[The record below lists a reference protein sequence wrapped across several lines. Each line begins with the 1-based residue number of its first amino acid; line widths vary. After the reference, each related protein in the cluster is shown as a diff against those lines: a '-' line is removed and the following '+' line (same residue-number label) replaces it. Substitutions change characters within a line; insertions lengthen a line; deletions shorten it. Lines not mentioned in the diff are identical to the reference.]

1 MADAD
6 LAFAP
11 ASQLLEMMDGG
22 EVSSV
27 ELTELYLRRIEEF
40 NPRLNAYLTVSADEA
55 MAQAQEA
62 DAARARGERR
72 AMLGIPTSIK
82 DLEAT
87 KGIRST
93 MGSLVFNDMV
103 PDRDSVLVERVKA
116 AGAVI
121 LGKTNTPEF
130 GLLGVTQNRLGDPC
144 CNPWDPTRT
153 SGGSSG
159 GAAAAV
165 IAGLSSVAP
174 GTDGGGSVRLPS
186 SFCGLYGL
194 KPTLGR
200 VPRGGGFGRPSPNL
214 TSQAGPMARTVQD
227 AALLLQVIAGHDSRD
242 PSSLRS
248 ATPDY
253 SAGLGQSIQ
262 GLRIAWSP
270 DLGYCPVDPQVLEA
284 ASSTAQVFQELGCQV
299 DETDFALHNPLP
311 PFYDIFYSNNFASW
325 GHLLEEN
332 PDGLTDYGR
341 TFLEHGAHATGVDY
355 ARAIAA
361 IEVMKS
367 RLADLLERYD
377 LLMTPTVAVPA
388 FPHGQFPTRIGNH
401 DMEDPRRGFSP
412 YTRPFN
418 VIGSPAASI
427 PCGMSSDGLPI
438 GLHIIGRHEDEA
450 TILRASAALEQIRP
464 WPQRPLVS

>member
-1 MADAD
+1 MADCD
-6 LAFAP
+6 FAFTP
-11 ASQLLEMMDGG
+11 ASRLLDMMDAG

-27 ELTELYLRRIEEF
+27 ELTEMYLRRIEEF

-55 MAQAQEA
+55 MAQAREA
-62 DAARARGERR
+62 DASRARGER
-72 AMLGIPTSIK
+72 APMLGIPTSIK

-93 MGSLVFNDMV
+93 MGSLVFDGMV

-130 GLLGVTQNRLGDPC
+130 GLLGVTQKRLGAPC
-144 CNPWDPTRT
+144 CHPWDPTRT

-200 VPRGGGFGRPSPNL
+200 VPRAGGFGKPSPNL
-214 TSQAGPMARTVQD
+214 TSQAGPMARTVRD
-227 AALLLQVIAGHDSRD
+227 AALLLQVLAGHDSRD

-284 ASSTAQVFQELGCQV
+284 TASAAQMFQEFGCV
-299 DETDFALHNPLP
+299 VEETDFSLDNPLP

-325 GHLLEEN
+325 GHLLEES
-332 PDGLTDYGR
+332 PDALTDYGR
-341 TFLEHGAHATGVDY
+341 TFLEHGSHATGVDF

-361 IEVMKS
+361 VEVMKS
-367 RLADLLERYD
+367 KLADLLERYD

-388 FPHGQFPTRIGNH
+388 FPHGQFPTQIGNH
-401 DMEDPRRGFSP
+401 VMEDPRRGFSP

-427 PCGMSSDGLPI
+427 PCGMSSEGLPI

-450 TILRASAALEQIRP
+450 TILRASAAFEQARP
-464 WPQRPLVS
+464 WPQRPAVS

>member
-1 MADAD
+1 MADAE

-11 ASQLLEMMDGG
+11 ASRLLEMMDGG

-27 ELTELYLRRIEEF
+27 ELTEMFLGRIAEF
-40 NPRLNAYLTVSADEA
+40 NPRLNAYLTVSGDEA
-55 MAQAQEA
+55 MAQAREA
-62 DAARARGERR
+62 DAARARGERG
-72 AMLGIPTSIK
+72 ALLGLPTSIK

-93 MGSLVFNDMV
+93 MGSLVFNEMV
-103 PDRDSVLVERVKA
+103 PDRDSVVVERVKA
-116 AGAVI
+116 AGGVI

-130 GLLGVTQNRLGDPC
+130 GLLGITQNRLGDPC

-200 VPRGGGFGRPSPNL
+200 VPRGGGFGKPSPNL
-214 TSQAGPMARTVQD
+214 TSQAGPMARTVRD
-227 AALLLQVIAGHDSRD
+227 AALLLQVLAGRDSRD
-242 PSSLRS
+242 ASSLRS
-248 ATPDY
+248 ALPDY

-262 GLRIAWSP
+262 GLRIAWSS
-270 DLGYCPVDPQVLEA
+270 DLGYCPVDPQVLE
-284 ASSTAQVFQELGCQV
+284 STAAAAQFFQEFGCQV
-299 DETDFALHNPLP
+299 EETNFALDNPLP
-311 PFYDIFYSNNFASW
+311 PFYDIFYSNNYTSW
-325 GHLLEEN
+325 GHLLDES
-332 PDGLTDYGR
+332 PDELTDYGR
-341 TFLEHGAHATGVDY
+341 TFLEHGSHATGVDY
-355 ARAIAA
+355 ARALAA
-361 IEVMKS
+361 IEIMKS
-367 RLADLLERYD
+367 KLADLLDRYD

-388 FPHGQFPTRIGNH
+388 FPHGQFPTQIG
-401 DMEDPRRGFSP
+401 DQVMEDPRRGFSP

-450 TILRASAALEQIRP
+450 TVLRASAAFEQARP
-464 WPQRPLVS
+464 WPQRPPIS

>member
-1 MADAD
+1 MADAE

-11 ASQLLEMMDGG
+11 ASQLMEMMDAG

-27 ELTELYLRRIEEF
+27 ELTEMFLGRIEEF
-40 NPRLNAYLTVSADEA
+40 NPRLNAYLTVSGAEA
-55 MAQAQEA
+55 MAQAREA
-62 DAARARGERR
+62 DAARARGER
-72 AMLGIPTSIK
+72 APLLGLPTSIK

-93 MGSLVFNDMV
+93 MGSLVFTDMV
-103 PDRDSVLVERVKA
+103 PDRDSVLVERVKN

-200 VPRGGGFGRPSPNL
+200 VPRAGGFGKPSPNL

-248 ATPDY
+248 PLPDY

-262 GLRIAWSP
+262 GLRIAWSA
-270 DLGYCPVDPQVLEA
+270 DLGYCPVDPEVLE
-284 ASSTAQVFQELGCQV
+284 STAAAAQMFQEFGCV
-299 DETDFALHNPLP
+299 VEETDFALDNPLP

-341 TFLEHGAHATGVDY
+341 TFLEHGAHATGVDF
-355 ARAIAA
+355 AKAIAA
-361 IEVMKS
+361 VEIMRA

-388 FPHGQFPTRIGNH
+388 FPHGQFPPKIG
-401 DMEDPRRGFSP
+401 DRVMEDARRGFSP

-438 GLHIIGRHEDEA
+438 GLHIVGRHEDEA
-450 TILRASAALEQIRP
+450 TVLKASSAFEQARP
-464 WPQRPLVS
+464 WPQRPAVS

>member
-1 MADAD
+1 
-6 LAFAP
+6 
-11 ASQLLEMMDGG
+11 
-22 EVSSV
+22 
-27 ELTELYLRRIEEF
+27 
-40 NPRLNAYLTVSADEA
+40 
-55 MAQAQEA
+55 
-62 DAARARGERR
+62 
-72 AMLGIPTSIK
+72 MLGIPTSIK

-93 MGSLVFNDMV
+93 MGSLVFDGMV

-116 AGAVI
+116 AGAVHF
-121 LGKTNTPEF
+121 GQNQHPEF

-200 VPRGGGFGRPSPNL
+200 VPRAGGFGKPSPNL
-214 TSQAGPMARTVQD
+214 TSQAGPMARTVRD
-227 AALLLQVIAGHDSRD
+227 AALLLQVLAGHDSRD

-284 ASSTAQVFQELGCQV
+284 TASAAQMFQEFGCV
-299 DETDFALHNPLP
+299 VEETDFSLDNPLP

-325 GHLLEEN
+325 GHLLEES
-332 PDGLTDYGR
+332 PDALTDYGR
-341 TFLEHGAHATGVDY
+341 TFLEHGSHATGVDF
-355 ARAIAA
+355 ARA
-361 IEVMKS
+361 S
-367 RLADLLERYD
+367 
-377 LLMTPTVAVPA
+377 
-388 FPHGQFPTRIGNH
+388 
-401 DMEDPRRGFSP
+401 
-412 YTRPFN
+412 
-418 VIGSPAASI
+418 
-427 PCGMSSDGLPI
+427 
-438 GLHIIGRHEDEA
+438 
-450 TILRASAALEQIRP
+450 LR
-464 WPQRPLVS
+464 

>member
-1 MADAD
+1 
-6 LAFAP
+6 
-11 ASQLLEMMDGG
+11 
-22 EVSSV
+22 
-27 ELTELYLRRIEEF
+27 
-40 NPRLNAYLTVSADEA
+40 
-55 MAQAQEA
+55 
-62 DAARARGERR
+62 
-72 AMLGIPTSIK
+72 
-82 DLEAT
+82 
-87 KGIRST
+87 
-93 MGSLVFNDMV
+93 
-103 PDRDSVLVERVKA
+103 
-116 AGAVI
+116 
-121 LGKTNTPEF
+121 
-130 GLLGVTQNRLGDPC
+130 
-144 CNPWDPTRT
+144 
-153 SGGSSG
+153 
-159 GAAAAV
+159 
-165 IAGLSSVAP
+165 
-174 GTDGGGSVRLPS
+174 
-186 SFCGLYGL
+186 
-194 KPTLGR
+194 
-200 VPRGGGFGRPSPNL
+200 
-214 TSQAGPMARTVQD
+214 MARTVQD

-332 PDGLTDYGR
+332 PEGLTDYGR

>member
-1 MADAD
+1 MADGD
-6 LAFAP
+6 LAFTP
-11 ASQLLEMMDGG
+11 ASRLLEMMDAG

-27 ELTELYLRRIEEF
+27 ELTEMYLRRIEEF

-55 MAQAQEA
+55 MAQAREA
-62 DAARARGERR
+62 DAARARGER
-72 AMLGIPTSIK
+72 APMLGIPTSIK

-93 MGSLVFNDMV
+93 MGSLVFDGMV

-200 VPRGGGFGRPSPNL
+200 VPRAGGFGKPSPNL
-214 TSQAGPMARTVQD
+214 TSQAGPMARTVRD
-227 AALLLQVIAGHDSRD
+227 AALLLQVLAGHDSRD

-284 ASSTAQVFQELGCQV
+284 TASAAQMFQEFGCV
-299 DETDFALHNPLP
+299 VEETDFSLDNPLP

-325 GHLLEEN
+325 GHLLEES
-332 PDGLTDYGR
+332 PDALTDYGR
-341 TFLEHGAHATGVDY
+341 TFLEHGSHATGVDF

-361 IEVMKS
+361 VEVMKS
-367 RLADLLERYD
+367 KLADLLERYD

-388 FPHGQFPTRIGNH
+388 FPHGQFPTQIGNH
-401 DMEDPRRGFSP
+401 VMEDPRRGFSP

-427 PCGMSSDGLPI
+427 PCGMSSEGLPI
-438 GLHIIGRHEDEA
+438 GLHIIGRHEEEA
-450 TILRASAALEQIRP
+450 TILRASAAFEQARP
-464 WPQRPLVS
+464 WPQRPAVS

>member
-1 MADAD
+1 MADGD
-6 LAFAP
+6 LAFTP
-11 ASQLLEMMDGG
+11 ASRLLEMMDAG

-27 ELTELYLRRIEEF
+27 ELTEMYLRRIEEF

-55 MAQAQEA
+55 MAQAREA
-62 DAARARGERR
+62 DAARARGER
-72 AMLGIPTSIK
+72 APMLGIPTSIK

-93 MGSLVFNDMV
+93 MGSLVFDGMV

-200 VPRGGGFGRPSPNL
+200 VPRAGGFGKPSPNL
-214 TSQAGPMARTVQD
+214 TSQAGPMARTVRD
-227 AALLLQVIAGHDSRD
+227 AALLLQVLAGHDSRD

-284 ASSTAQVFQELGCQV
+284 TASAAQMFQEFGCV
-299 DETDFALHNPLP
+299 VEETDFSLDNPLP

-325 GHLLEEN
+325 GHLLEES
-332 PDGLTDYGR
+332 PDALTDYGR
-341 TFLEHGAHATGVDY
+341 TFLEHGSHATGVDF

-361 IEVMKS
+361 VEVMKS
-367 RLADLLERYD
+367 KLADLLERYD

-388 FPHGQFPTRIGNH
+388 FPHGQFPTQIGNH
-401 DMEDPRRGFSP
+401 VMGDPRRGFSP

-427 PCGMSSDGLPI
+427 PCGMSSEGLPI

-450 TILRASAALEQIRP
+450 TILRASAAFEQARP
-464 WPQRPLVS
+464 WPQRPAVS

>member
-1 MADAD
+1 MADGD
-6 LAFAP
+6 LAFTP
-11 ASQLLEMMDGG
+11 ASRLLDMMDAG

-27 ELTELYLRRIEEF
+27 ELTEMYLRRIEEF

-55 MAQAQEA
+55 MAQAKEA
-62 DAARARGERR
+62 DAARARGER
-72 AMLGIPTSIK
+72 APMLGIPTSIK

-93 MGSLVFNDMV
+93 MGSLVFDGMV

-200 VPRGGGFGRPSPNL
+200 VPRAGGFGKPSPNL
-214 TSQAGPMARTVQD
+214 TSQAGPMARTVRD
-227 AALLLQVIAGHDSRD
+227 AALLLQVLAGHDSRD

-284 ASSTAQVFQELGCQV
+284 TASAAQMFQEFGCV
-299 DETDFALHNPLP
+299 VEETDFSLDNPLP

-325 GHLLEEN
+325 GHLLEES
-332 PDGLTDYGR
+332 PDALTDYGR
-341 TFLEHGAHATGVDY
+341 TFLEHGSHATGVDF

-361 IEVMKS
+361 VEVMKS
-367 RLADLLERYD
+367 KLADLLERYD

-388 FPHGQFPTRIGNH
+388 FPHGQFPTQIGNH
-401 DMEDPRRGFSP
+401 VMEDPRRGFSP

-427 PCGMSSDGLPI
+427 PCGMSSEGLPI

-450 TILRASAALEQIRP
+450 TILRASAAFEQARP
-464 WPQRPLVS
+464 WPQRPAVS

>member
-1 MADAD
+1 MADGD
-6 LAFAP
+6 LAFTP
-11 ASQLLEMMDGG
+11 ASRLLEMMDAG

-27 ELTELYLRRIEEF
+27 ELTEMYLRRIEEF

-55 MAQAQEA
+55 MAQAREA
-62 DAARARGERR
+62 DAARARGDR
-72 AMLGIPTSIK
+72 APMLGIPTSIK

-93 MGSLVFNDMV
+93 MGSLVFDGMV

-200 VPRGGGFGRPSPNL
+200 VPRAGGFGKPSPNL
-214 TSQAGPMARTVQD
+214 TSQAGPMARTVRD
-227 AALLLQVIAGHDSRD
+227 AALLLQVLAGHDSRD

-284 ASSTAQVFQELGCQV
+284 TASAAQMFQEFGCV
-299 DETDFALHNPLP
+299 VEETDFSLDNPLP

-325 GHLLEEN
+325 GHLLEES
-332 PDGLTDYGR
+332 PDALTDYGR
-341 TFLEHGAHATGVDY
+341 TFLEHGSHATGVDF

-361 IEVMKS
+361 VEVMKS
-367 RLADLLERYD
+367 KLADLLERYD

-388 FPHGQFPTRIGNH
+388 FPHGQFPTQIGNH
-401 DMEDPRRGFSP
+401 VMEDPRRGFSP

-427 PCGMSSDGLPI
+427 PCGMSSEGLPI

-450 TILRASAALEQIRP
+450 TILRASAAFEQARP
-464 WPQRPLVS
+464 WPQRPAVS

>member
-1 MADAD
+1 MADGD
-6 LAFAP
+6 LAFTP
-11 ASQLLEMMDGG
+11 ASRLLEMMDAG

-27 ELTELYLRRIEEF
+27 ELTEMYLRRIEEF

-55 MAQAQEA
+55 MAQAREA
-62 DAARARGERR
+62 DAARARGER
-72 AMLGIPTSIK
+72 APMLGIPTSIK

-93 MGSLVFNDMV
+93 MGSLVFDGMV

-165 IAGLSSVAP
+165 IAGLCSVAP

-200 VPRGGGFGRPSPNL
+200 VPRAGGFGKPSPNL
-214 TSQAGPMARTVQD
+214 TSQAGPMARTVRD
-227 AALLLQVIAGHDSRD
+227 AALLLQVLAGHDSRD

-284 ASSTAQVFQELGCQV
+284 TASAAQMFQEFGCV
-299 DETDFALHNPLP
+299 VEETDFSLDNPLP

-325 GHLLEEN
+325 GHLLEES
-332 PDGLTDYGR
+332 PDALTDYGR
-341 TFLEHGAHATGVDY
+341 TFLLHGSHATGVDF

-361 IEVMKS
+361 VEVMKS
-367 RLADLLERYD
+367 KLADLLERYD

-388 FPHGQFPTRIGNH
+388 FPHGQFPTQIGNH
-401 DMEDPRRGFSP
+401 VMEDPRRGFSP

-427 PCGMSSDGLPI
+427 PCGMSSEGLPI

-450 TILRASAALEQIRP
+450 TILRASAAFEQARP
-464 WPQRPLVS
+464 WPQRPAVS

>member
-1 MADAD
+1 MADGD
-6 LAFAP
+6 LAFTP
-11 ASQLLEMMDGG
+11 ASRLLEMMDAG

-27 ELTELYLRRIEEF
+27 ELTEIYLRRIEEF

-55 MAQAQEA
+55 MAQAREA
-62 DAARARGERR
+62 DAARARGER
-72 AMLGIPTSIK
+72 APMLGIPTSIK

-93 MGSLVFNDMV
+93 MGSLVFDGMV

-200 VPRGGGFGRPSPNL
+200 VPRAGGFGKPSPNL
-214 TSQAGPMARTVQD
+214 TSQAGPMARTVRD
-227 AALLLQVIAGHDSRD
+227 AALLLQVLAGHDSRD

-284 ASSTAQVFQELGCQV
+284 TASAAQMFQEFGCV
-299 DETDFALHNPLP
+299 VEETDFSLDNPLP

-325 GHLLEEN
+325 GHLLEES
-332 PDGLTDYGR
+332 PDALTDYGR
-341 TFLEHGAHATGVDY
+341 TFLEHGSHATGVDF

-361 IEVMKS
+361 VEVMKS
-367 RLADLLERYD
+367 KLADLLERYD

-388 FPHGQFPTRIGNH
+388 FPHGQFPTQIGNH
-401 DMEDPRRGFSP
+401 VMEDPRRGFSP

-427 PCGMSSDGLPI
+427 PCGMSSEGLPI

-450 TILRASAALEQIRP
+450 TILRASAAFEQARP
-464 WPQRPLVS
+464 WPQRPAVS

>member
-1 MADAD
+1 MADGD
-6 LAFAP
+6 LAFTP
-11 ASQLLEMMDGG
+11 ASRLLEMMDAG

-27 ELTELYLRRIEEF
+27 ELTEMYLRRIEEF

-55 MAQAQEA
+55 MAQAREA
-62 DAARARGERR
+62 DAARARGER
-72 AMLGIPTSIK
+72 APMLGIPTSIK

-93 MGSLVFNDMV
+93 MGSLVFDGMV

-200 VPRGGGFGRPSPNL
+200 VPRAGGFGKPSPNL
-214 TSQAGPMARTVQD
+214 TSQAGPMARTVRD
-227 AALLLQVIAGHDSRD
+227 AALLLQVLAGHDSRD

-284 ASSTAQVFQELGCQV
+284 TASAAQMFQEFGCV
-299 DETDFALHNPLP
+299 VEETDFSLDNPLP

-325 GHLLEEN
+325 GHLLEES
-332 PDGLTDYGR
+332 PDALTDYGR
-341 TFLEHGAHATGVDY
+341 TFLEHGSHATGVDF

-361 IEVMKS
+361 VEVMKS
-367 RLADLLERYD
+367 KLADLLERYD

-388 FPHGQFPTRIGNH
+388 FPHGQFPTQIGNH
-401 DMEDPRRGFSP
+401 VMEDPRRGFSP

-427 PCGMSSDGLPI
+427 PCGMSSEGLPI

-450 TILRASAALEQIRP
+450 TILRASAAFEQARP
-464 WPQRPLVS
+464 WPQRPAVS

>member
-1 MADAD
+1 MADGD
-6 LAFAP
+6 LAFTP
-11 ASQLLEMMDGG
+11 ASRLLEMMDAG

-27 ELTELYLRRIEEF
+27 ELTEMYLRRIEEF

-55 MAQAQEA
+55 MAQAREA
-62 DAARARGERR
+62 DAARARGER
-72 AMLGIPTSIK
+72 APMLGIPTSIK

-93 MGSLVFNDMV
+93 MGSLVFDGMV
-103 PDRDSVLVERVKA
+103 PDRDSILVERVKA

-200 VPRGGGFGRPSPNL
+200 VPRAGGFGKPSPNL
-214 TSQAGPMARTVQD
+214 TSQAGPMARTVRD
-227 AALLLQVIAGHDSRD
+227 AALLLQVLAGHDSRD

-284 ASSTAQVFQELGCQV
+284 TASAAQMFQEFGCV
-299 DETDFALHNPLP
+299 VEETDFSLDNPLP

-325 GHLLEEN
+325 GHLLEES
-332 PDGLTDYGR
+332 PDALTDYGR
-341 TFLEHGAHATGVDY
+341 TFLEHGSHATGVDF

-361 IEVMKS
+361 VEVMKS
-367 RLADLLERYD
+367 KLADLLERYD

-388 FPHGQFPTRIGNH
+388 FPHGQFPTQIGNH
-401 DMEDPRRGFSP
+401 VMEDPRRGFSP

-427 PCGMSSDGLPI
+427 PCGMSSEGLPI

-450 TILRASAALEQIRP
+450 TILRASAAFEQARP
-464 WPQRPLVS
+464 WPQRPAVS

>member
-1 MADAD
+1 MADGD
-6 LAFAP
+6 LAFTP
-11 ASQLLEMMDGG
+11 ASRLLEMMDAG

-27 ELTELYLRRIEEF
+27 ELTEMYLRRIEEF

-55 MAQAQEA
+55 MAQAREA
-62 DAARARGERR
+62 DAARARGER
-72 AMLGIPTSIK
+72 APMLGIPTSIK

-93 MGSLVFNDMV
+93 MGSLVFDGMV

-186 SFCGLYGL
+186 SFCGLFGL

-200 VPRGGGFGRPSPNL
+200 VPRAGGFGKPSPNL
-214 TSQAGPMARTVQD
+214 TSQAGPMARTVRD
-227 AALLLQVIAGHDSRD
+227 AALLLQVLAGHDSRD

-284 ASSTAQVFQELGCQV
+284 TASAAQMFQEFGCV
-299 DETDFALHNPLP
+299 VEETDFSLDNPLP

-325 GHLLEEN
+325 GHLLEES
-332 PDGLTDYGR
+332 PDALTDYGR
-341 TFLEHGAHATGVDY
+341 TFLEHGSHATGVDF

-361 IEVMKS
+361 VEVMKS
-367 RLADLLERYD
+367 KLADLLERYD

-388 FPHGQFPTRIGNH
+388 FPHGQFPTQIGNH
-401 DMEDPRRGFSP
+401 VMEDPRRGFSP

-427 PCGMSSDGLPI
+427 PCGMSSEGLPI

-450 TILRASAALEQIRP
+450 TILRASAAFEQARP
-464 WPQRPLVS
+464 WPQRPAVS

>member
-11 ASQLLEMMDGG
+11 ASQLLDMMDGG
-22 EVSSV
+22 QVSSV
-27 ELTELYLRRIEEF
+27 ELTEMFLGRIEEF
-40 NPRLNAYLTVSADEA
+40 NPRLNAYLTVSGDEA
-55 MAQAQEA
+55 MAQAREA
-62 DAARARGERR
+62 DAARARGER
-72 AMLGIPTSIK
+72 APMLGVPTSIK

-93 MGSLVFNDMV
+93 MGSLVFTDMV
-103 PDRDSVLVERVKA
+103 PDRDSVLVERVKN

-159 GAAAAV
+159 GAGAAV

-194 KPTLGR
+194 KPTLGK
-200 VPRGGGFGRPSPNL
+200 VPRAGGFGKPSPNL
-214 TSQAGPMARTVQD
+214 TSQAGPMARSVQD

-248 ATPDY
+248 TLPDY
-253 SAGLGQSIQ
+253 SAGLGESIR
-262 GLRIAWSP
+262 GLRIAWSA
-270 DLGYCPVDPQVLEA
+270 DMGYCPVDPEVLASTSA
-284 ASSTAQVFQELGCQV
+284 AAQLFQEFGCV
-299 DETDFALHNPLP
+299 VEETDFALDNPLP
-311 PFYDIFYSNNFASW
+311 PFYDIFYSNNFTSW
-325 GHLLEEN
+325 GHLLDEN
-332 PDGLTDYGR
+332 PEGLTDYGR
-341 TFLEHGAHATGVDY
+341 TFLEHGSHATGVDY
-355 ARAIAA
+355 AKALAAVETMRA
-361 IEVMKS
+361 
-367 RLADLLERYD
+367 RLADVLERYD

-388 FPHGQFPTRIGNH
+388 FPHGQFPTKIG
-401 DMEDPRRGFSP
+401 DREMEDPRRGFSP
-412 YTRPFN
+412 FTRPFN

-438 GLHIIGRHEDEA
+438 GLHIVGRHEDEA
-450 TILRASAALEQIRP
+450 TILKASAAFEQARP
-464 WPQRPLVS
+464 WPQRPPIS

>member
-1 MADAD
+1 MADAE

-11 ASQLLEMMDGG
+11 ASRLMEMMDGG

-27 ELTELYLRRIEEF
+27 ELTEMFLGRIGEF

-55 MAQAQEA
+55 IAQAKDA
-62 DAARARGERR
+62 DAARSRGERR
-72 AMLGIPTSIK
+72 PLLGLPTSIK

-93 MGSLVFNDMV
+93 MGSLVFTDMM
-103 PDRDSVLVERVKA
+103 PDRDSVLVERVKN

-159 GAAAAV
+159 GAGAAV

-174 GTDGGGSVRLPS
+174 GTDGGGSIRLPS

-200 VPRGGGFGRPSPNL
+200 VPRAGGFGKPSPNL

-227 AALLLQVIAGHDSRD
+227 AALLMQVIAGHDRRD

-248 ATPDY
+248 PLPDY
-253 SAGLGQSIQ
+253 SAGLGQSIR
-262 GLRIAWSP
+262 GLRIAWSA
-270 DLGYCPVDPQVLEA
+270 DMGYCPVDPEVLA
-284 ASSTAQVFQELGCQV
+284 ATSAAAQLFQEFGCV
-299 DETDFALHNPLP
+299 VEETDFALDNPLP
-311 PFYDIFYSNNFASW
+311 PFYDIFYSNNFTSW
-325 GHLLEEN
+325 GHLLDEN

-341 TFLEHGAHATGVDY
+341 TFLEHGAHATGVDF
-355 ARAIAA
+355 AKALAAVEIMRA
-361 IEVMKS
+361 

-388 FPHGQFPTRIGNH
+388 FPHGQFPTKIGDH
-401 DMEDPRRGFSP
+401 VMEDPRRGFSP

-427 PCGMSSDGLPI
+427 PCGMSADGLPI
-438 GLHIIGRHEDEA
+438 GLHIVGRHEDEA
-450 TILRASAALEQIRP
+450 TILQASAAFEQVRP
-464 WPQRPLVS
+464 WPQKPPVS

>member
-1 MADAD
+1 MPDAE

-11 ASQLLEMMDGG
+11 ASRLLEMMDGG

-27 ELTELYLRRIEEF
+27 ELTEMFLGRIAEF
-40 NPRLNAYLTVSADEA
+40 NPRLNAYLTVSGDEA
-55 MAQAQEA
+55 MAQAREA
-62 DAARARGERR
+62 DAARARGERG
-72 AMLGIPTSIK
+72 ALLGLPTSIK

-93 MGSLVFNDMV
+93 MGSLVFNEMV
-103 PDRDSVLVERVKA
+103 PDRDSVVVERVKA
-116 AGAVI
+116 AGGVI

-130 GLLGVTQNRLGDPC
+130 GLLGITQNRLGDPC

-200 VPRGGGFGRPSPNL
+200 VPRGGGFGKPSPNL
-214 TSQAGPMARTVQD
+214 TSQAGPMARTVRD
-227 AALLLQVIAGHDSRD
+227 AALLLQVLAGRDSRD
-242 PSSLRS
+242 ASSLRS
-248 ATPDY
+248 ALPDY
-253 SAGLGQSIQ
+253 SAGLGESIQ
-262 GLRIAWSP
+262 GLRIAWSS
-270 DLGYCPVDPQVLEA
+270 DLGYCPVDPQVLE
-284 ASSTAQVFQELGCQV
+284 STAAAAQLFQEFGCQV
-299 DETDFALHNPLP
+299 EETDFALDNPLP
-311 PFYDIFYSNNFASW
+311 PFYDIFYSNNYTSW
-325 GHLLEEN
+325 GHLLDES
-332 PDGLTDYGR
+332 PDELTDYGR
-341 TFLEHGAHATGVDY
+341 TFLEHGSHATGVDY
-355 ARAIAA
+355 ARALAA
-361 IEVMKS
+361 IEIMKS
-367 RLADLLERYD
+367 KLADLLDRYD

-388 FPHGQFPTRIGNH
+388 FPHGQFPTQIGDH
-401 DMEDPRRGFSP
+401 VMEDPRRGFSP

-450 TILRASAALEQIRP
+450 TVLRASAAFEQARP
-464 WPQRPLVS
+464 WPQRPPIS

>member
-1 MADAD
+1 MADGD
-6 LAFAP
+6 LAFTP
-11 ASQLLEMMDGG
+11 ASRLLEMMDAG

-27 ELTELYLRRIEEF
+27 ELTEMYLRRIEEF
-40 NPRLNAYLTVSADEA
+40 NPRLNAYLTVSPDEA
-55 MAQAQEA
+55 MAQAREA
-62 DAARARGERR
+62 DAARARGDR
-72 AMLGIPTSIK
+72 APMLGIPTSIK

-93 MGSLVFNDMV
+93 MGSLVFDGMV

-200 VPRGGGFGRPSPNL
+200 VPRAGGFGKPSPNL
-214 TSQAGPMARTVQD
+214 TSQAGPMARTVRD
-227 AALLLQVIAGHDSRD
+227 AALLLQVLAGHDSRD

-284 ASSTAQVFQELGCQV
+284 TASAAQMFQEFGCV
-299 DETDFALHNPLP
+299 VEETDFSLDNPLP

-325 GHLLEEN
+325 GHLLEES
-332 PDGLTDYGR
+332 PDALTDYGR
-341 TFLEHGAHATGVDY
+341 TFLEHGSHATGVDF

-361 IEVMKS
+361 VEVMKS
-367 RLADLLERYD
+367 KLADLLERYD

-388 FPHGQFPTRIGNH
+388 FPHGQFPTQIGNH
-401 DMEDPRRGFSP
+401 VMEDPRRGFSP

-427 PCGMSSDGLPI
+427 PCGMSSEGLPI

-450 TILRASAALEQIRP
+450 TILRASAAFEQARP
-464 WPQRPLVS
+464 WPQRPAVS

>member
-1 MADAD
+1 MADGD
-6 LAFAP
+6 LAFTP
-11 ASQLLEMMDGG
+11 ASRLLEMMDAG

-27 ELTELYLRRIEEF
+27 ELTEMYLRRIEEF

-55 MAQAQEA
+55 MAQAREA
-62 DAARARGERR
+62 DAARARGER
-72 AMLGIPTSIK
+72 APMLGIPTSIK

-93 MGSLVFNDMV
+93 MGSLVFDGMV

-200 VPRGGGFGRPSPNL
+200 VPRAGGFGKPSPNL
-214 TSQAGPMARTVQD
+214 TSQTGPMARTVRD
-227 AALLLQVIAGHDSRD
+227 AALLLQVLAGHDSRD

-284 ASSTAQVFQELGCQV
+284 TASAAQMFQEFGCV
-299 DETDFALHNPLP
+299 VEETDFSLDNPLP

-325 GHLLEEN
+325 GHLLEES
-332 PDGLTDYGR
+332 PDALTDYGR
-341 TFLEHGAHATGVDY
+341 TFLEHGSHATGVDF

-361 IEVMKS
+361 VEVMKS
-367 RLADLLERYD
+367 KLADLLERYD

-388 FPHGQFPTRIGNH
+388 FPHGQFPTQIGNH
-401 DMEDPRRGFSP
+401 VMEDPRRGFSP

-427 PCGMSSDGLPI
+427 PCGMSSEGLPI

-450 TILRASAALEQIRP
+450 TILRASAAFEQARP
-464 WPQRPLVS
+464 WPQRPAVS

>member
-1 MADAD
+1 MADGD
-6 LAFAP
+6 LAFTP
-11 ASQLLEMMDGG
+11 ASRLLEMMDAG

-27 ELTELYLRRIEEF
+27 ELTEMYLRRIEEF

-55 MAQAQEA
+55 MAQAREA
-62 DAARARGERR
+62 DAARARGER
-72 AMLGIPTSIK
+72 APMLGIPTSIK

-93 MGSLVFNDMV
+93 MGSLVFDGMV

-165 IAGLSSVAP
+165 IAGLCSVAP

-200 VPRGGGFGRPSPNL
+200 VPRAGGFGKPSPNL
-214 TSQAGPMARTVQD
+214 TSQAGPMARTVRD
-227 AALLLQVIAGHDSRD
+227 AALLLQVLAGHDSRD

-253 SAGLGQSIQ
+253 FAGLGQSIQ

-284 ASSTAQVFQELGCQV
+284 TASAAQMFQEFGCV
-299 DETDFALHNPLP
+299 VEETDFSLDNPLP

-325 GHLLEEN
+325 GHLLEES
-332 PDGLTDYGR
+332 PDALTDYGR
-341 TFLEHGAHATGVDY
+341 TFLEHGSHATGVDF

-361 IEVMKS
+361 VEVMKS
-367 RLADLLERYD
+367 KLADLLERYD

-388 FPHGQFPTRIGNH
+388 FPHGQFPTQIGNH
-401 DMEDPRRGFSP
+401 VMEDPRRGFSP

-427 PCGMSSDGLPI
+427 PCGMSSEGLPI

-450 TILRASAALEQIRP
+450 TILRASAAFEQARP
-464 WPQRPLVS
+464 WPQRPAVS

>member
-1 MADAD
+1 MADGD
-6 LAFAP
+6 LAFTP
-11 ASQLLEMMDGG
+11 ASRLLEMMDAG

-27 ELTELYLRRIEEF
+27 ELTEMYLRRIEEF

-55 MAQAQEA
+55 MAQAREA
-62 DAARARGERR
+62 DAARARGER
-72 AMLGIPTSIK
+72 APMLGIPTSIK

-93 MGSLVFNDMV
+93 MGSLVFDEMV

-200 VPRGGGFGRPSPNL
+200 VPRAGGFGKPSPNL
-214 TSQAGPMARTVQD
+214 TSQAGPMARTVRD
-227 AALLLQVIAGHDSRD
+227 AALLLQVLAGHDSRD

-284 ASSTAQVFQELGCQV
+284 TASAAQMFQEFGCV
-299 DETDFALHNPLP
+299 VEETDFSLDNPLP

-325 GHLLEEN
+325 GHLLEES
-332 PDGLTDYGR
+332 PDALTDYGR
-341 TFLEHGAHATGVDY
+341 TFLEHGSHATGVDF

-361 IEVMKS
+361 VEVMKS
-367 RLADLLERYD
+367 KLADLLERYD

-388 FPHGQFPTRIGNH
+388 FPHGQFPTQIGNH
-401 DMEDPRRGFSP
+401 VMEDPRRGFSP

-427 PCGMSSDGLPI
+427 PCGMSSEGLPI

-450 TILRASAALEQIRP
+450 TILRASAAFEQARP
-464 WPQRPLVS
+464 WPQRPAVS

>member
-1 MADAD
+1 MADGD
-6 LAFAP
+6 LAFTP
-11 ASQLLEMMDGG
+11 ASRLLEMMDAG

-27 ELTELYLRRIEEF
+27 ELTEMYLRRIEEF
-40 NPRLNAYLTVSADEA
+40 NPRLNAYLTVSPDEA
-55 MAQAQEA
+55 MAQAREA
-62 DAARARGERR
+62 DAARARGDR
-72 AMLGIPTSIK
+72 APMLGIPTSIK

-93 MGSLVFNDMV
+93 MGSLVFDGMV

-200 VPRGGGFGRPSPNL
+200 VPRAGGFGKPSPNL
-214 TSQAGPMARTVQD
+214 TSQAGPMARTVRD
-227 AALLLQVIAGHDSRD
+227 AALLLQVLAGHDSRD

-270 DLGYCPVDPQVLEA
+270 DLGYCPVDSQVLEA
-284 ASSTAQVFQELGCQV
+284 TASAAQMFQEFGCV
-299 DETDFALHNPLP
+299 VEETDFSLDNPLP

-325 GHLLEEN
+325 GHLLEES
-332 PDGLTDYGR
+332 PDALTDYGR
-341 TFLEHGAHATGVDY
+341 TFLEHGSHATGVDF

-361 IEVMKS
+361 VEVMKS
-367 RLADLLERYD
+367 KLADLLERYD

-388 FPHGQFPTRIGNH
+388 FPHGQFPTQIGNH
-401 DMEDPRRGFSP
+401 VMEDPRRGFSP

-427 PCGMSSDGLPI
+427 PCGMSSEGLPI

-450 TILRASAALEQIRP
+450 TILRASAAFEQARP
-464 WPQRPLVS
+464 WPQRPAVS

>member
-1 MADAD
+1 MADGD
-6 LAFAP
+6 LAFTP
-11 ASQLLEMMDGG
+11 ASRLLEMMDAG

-27 ELTELYLRRIEEF
+27 ELTEIYLRRIEEF

-55 MAQAQEA
+55 MAQAREA
-62 DAARARGERR
+62 DAARARGER
-72 AMLGIPTSIK
+72 APMLGIPTSIK

-93 MGSLVFNDMV
+93 MGSLVFDGMV

-200 VPRGGGFGRPSPNL
+200 VPRAGGFGKPSPNL
-214 TSQAGPMARTVQD
+214 TSQAGPMARTVRD
-227 AALLLQVIAGHDSRD
+227 AALLLQVLAGHDSRD

-253 SAGLGQSIQ
+253 STGLGQSIQ

-284 ASSTAQVFQELGCQV
+284 TASAAQMFQEFGCV
-299 DETDFALHNPLP
+299 VEETDFSLDNPLP

-325 GHLLEEN
+325 GHLLEES
-332 PDGLTDYGR
+332 PDALTDYGR
-341 TFLEHGAHATGVDY
+341 TFLEHGSHATGVDF

-361 IEVMKS
+361 VEVMKS
-367 RLADLLERYD
+367 KLADLLERYD

-388 FPHGQFPTRIGNH
+388 FPHGQFPTQIGNH
-401 DMEDPRRGFSP
+401 VMEDPRRGFSP

-427 PCGMSSDGLPI
+427 PCGMSSEGLPI

-450 TILRASAALEQIRP
+450 TILRASAAFEQARP
-464 WPQRPLVS
+464 WPQRPAVS

>member
-1 MADAD
+1 MADGD
-6 LAFAP
+6 LAFTP
-11 ASQLLEMMDGG
+11 ASRLLEMMDAG

-27 ELTELYLRRIEEF
+27 ELTEMYLRRIEEF

-55 MAQAQEA
+55 MAQAREA
-62 DAARARGERR
+62 DAARARGER
-72 AMLGIPTSIK
+72 APMLGIPTSIK

-93 MGSLVFNDMV
+93 MGSLVFDGMV

-200 VPRGGGFGRPSPNL
+200 VPRAGGFGKPSPNL
-214 TSQAGPMARTVQD
+214 TSQAGPMARTVRD
-227 AALLLQVIAGHDSRD
+227 AALLLQVLAGHDSRD

-284 ASSTAQVFQELGCQV
+284 TASAAQMFQEFGCV
-299 DETDFALHNPLP
+299 VEETDFSLDNPLP

-325 GHLLEEN
+325 GHLLEES
-332 PDGLTDYGR
+332 PDALTDYGR
-341 TFLEHGAHATGVDY
+341 TFLEHGSHATGVDF

-361 IEVMKS
+361 VEVMKS
-367 RLADLLERYD
+367 KLADLLERYD
-377 LLMTPTVAVPA
+377 LLLTPTVAVPA
-388 FPHGQFPTRIGNH
+388 FPHGQFPTQIGNH
-401 DMEDPRRGFSP
+401 VMEDPRRGFSP

-427 PCGMSSDGLPI
+427 PCGMSSEGLPI

-450 TILRASAALEQIRP
+450 TILRASAAFEQARP
-464 WPQRPLVS
+464 WPQRPAVS

>member
-1 MADAD
+1 MADGD
-6 LAFAP
+6 LAFTP
-11 ASQLLEMMDGG
+11 ASRLLEMMDAG

-27 ELTELYLRRIEEF
+27 ELTEMYLRRIEEF

-55 MAQAQEA
+55 MAQAREA
-62 DAARARGERR
+62 DAARARGER
-72 AMLGIPTSIK
+72 APMLGIPTSIK

-93 MGSLVFNDMV
+93 MGSLVFDEMV

-200 VPRGGGFGRPSPNL
+200 VPRAGGFGKPSPNL

-227 AALLLQVIAGHDSRD
+227 AALLLQVLAGHDSRD

-284 ASSTAQVFQELGCQV
+284 TASAAQMFQEFGCV
-299 DETDFALHNPLP
+299 VEETDFSLDNPLP

-325 GHLLEEN
+325 GHLLDQS

-341 TFLEHGAHATGVDY
+341 TFLEHGSHATGADF

-361 IEVMKS
+361 VEVMKS
-367 RLADLLERYD
+367 KLADLLERYD

-388 FPHGQFPTRIGNH
+388 FPHGQFPTQIGDH
-401 DMEDPRRGFSP
+401 VMEDPRRGFSP

-427 PCGMSSDGLPI
+427 PCGMSSEGLPI
-438 GLHIIGRHEDEA
+438 GLHIVGRHEDEA
-450 TILRASAALEQIRP
+450 TILRASAAFEQARP
-464 WPQRPLVS
+464 WPQRPAVS

>member
-1 MADAD
+1 MADGD
-6 LAFAP
+6 LAFTP
-11 ASQLLEMMDGG
+11 ASRLLDMMDAG

-27 ELTELYLRRIEEF
+27 ELTEMYLRRIEEF
-40 NPRLNAYLTVSADEA
+40 NPRLNAYLTVSSDEA
-55 MAQAQEA
+55 MAQAKEA
-62 DAARARGERR
+62 DAARARGER
-72 AMLGIPTSIK
+72 APMLGIPTSIK

-93 MGSLVFNDMV
+93 MGSLVFDGMV

-200 VPRGGGFGRPSPNL
+200 VPRAGGFGKPSPNL
-214 TSQAGPMARTVQD
+214 TSQAGPMARTVRD
-227 AALLLQVIAGHDSRD
+227 AALLLQVLAGHDSRD

-284 ASSTAQVFQELGCQV
+284 TASAAQMFQEFGCV
-299 DETDFALHNPLP
+299 VEETDFSLDNPLP

-325 GHLLEEN
+325 GHLLEES
-332 PDGLTDYGR
+332 PDALTDYGR
-341 TFLEHGAHATGVDY
+341 TFLEHGSHATGVDF

-361 IEVMKS
+361 VEVMKS
-367 RLADLLERYD
+367 KLADLLERYD

-388 FPHGQFPTRIGNH
+388 FPHGQFPTQIGNH
-401 DMEDPRRGFSP
+401 VMEDPRRGFSP

-427 PCGMSSDGLPI
+427 PCGMSSEGLPI

-450 TILRASAALEQIRP
+450 TILRASAAFEQARP
-464 WPQRPLVS
+464 WPQRPAVS